1 MASLRF
7 IPRAVRDL
15 ERLAEF
21 LRASD
26 PAAADQTAALIFES
40 IEILRDHPLIGRP
53 VSINRRELVV
63 FRGRTGYL
71 ARYGFSL
78 ARDEVV
84 ILSIRHQREVEA

>member
-1 MASLRF
+1 MG
-7 IPRAVRDL
+7 DL

-21 LRASD
+21 LRESD
-26 PAAADQTAALIFES
+26 GAAADKTAALIFDS
-40 IEILRDHPLIGRP
+40 IEILRGHPLIGRP

-71 ARYGFSL
+71 VRYSFNL

-84 ILSIRHQREVEA
+84 IVSIRHHRGLDI